1 MPTYL
6 VGGAVRDQ
14 LLKYPFHE
22 RDWVVTGTTPE
33 QMLAQGF
40 TPVGRDFPVFLHP
53 ETKEEY
59 ALARTEKKDGVG
71 YHGFIFNTS
80 PSVTL
85 EEDLSRRDLSINAI
99 AQDHDG
105 RLIDPYGGVD
115 DIDKRILRH
124 VSDAFIEDPLRV
136 LRVARF
142 AARYHHLGFTI
153 ATETESL
160 LAKISAS
167 GELQTL
173 SKERVWGE
181 TEKALGERNPTVFF
195 EVLHR
200 VGALVPCFSSAAEL
214 LNWQSLKAKATQL
227 QTPEYRWAFM
237 LLGADKQQI
246 SSAHES
252 LGASHR
258 FRDFAVDV
266 ITMNEVFAT
275 EKLLPEQI
283 MMAAQHFRALKD
295 SAKLERWLDYQ
306 VVLQPQWYEKA
317 ERLRNCLI
325 EAKKVSS
332 QALIA
337 EGYTGPELGAA
348 IKATQLQVI
357 AARLEII

>member
-14 LLKYPFHE
+14 LLNYPFHE
-22 RDWVVTGTTPE
+22 RDWVVTGASPE

-85 EEDLSRRDLSINAI
+85 EEDLSRRDLTINAI
-99 AQDHDG
+99 AQDQTG
-105 RLIDPYGGVD
+105 QLIDPYGGVND
-115 DIDKRILRH
+115 LNNRILRH
-124 VSDAFIEDPLRV
+124 VSHAFTEDPLRV

-153 ATETESL
+153 AAETESL
-160 LAKISAS
+160 LAKIAAS

-173 SKERVWGE
+173 SKERIWGE
-181 TEKALGERNPTVFF
+181 TEKALGEQNPTVFF
-195 EVLHR
+195 ETLDR
-200 VGALVPCFSSAAEL
+200 VGALAPCFASAAEL
-214 LNWQSLKAKATQL
+214 LNWQSLAPNAAQL
-227 QTPEYRWAFM
+227 QTTEYRWALM
-237 LLGADKQQI
+237 LLEADRQDI
-246 SSAHES
+246 VLAHAH

-266 ITMNEVFAT
+266 VTMNAVFAT
-275 EKLLPEQI
+275 EALLPEQI
-283 MMAAQHFRALKD
+283 MGAVQHFRALKD
-295 SAKLERWLDYQ
+295 DTKLEHWLGYQ
-306 VVLQPQWYEKA
+306 VLLTPQWREKA
-317 ERLRNCLI
+317 ERLRGCLAA
-325 EAKKVSS
+325 AKEVNSKD
-332 QALIA
+332 LIA
-337 EGYTGPELGAA
+337 KGYRGPELGAA
-348 IKATQLQVI
+348 IKAQQLQAI
-357 AARLEII
+357 AARLALS